1 MDCKYRN
8 LPLLVVAGNGPTLFG
23 RDWLQHIRLDWRTI
37 GLASLDAGRD
47 RVQMLL
53 ERYPR
58 VFNQKLGTMGH
69 FEAALRL
76 SKDAKPVFC
85 KAWSVPFALKEVVG
99 SELDRLDKEGILV
112 KVSSSE

>member
-1 MDCKYRN
+1 
-8 LPLLVVAGNGPTLFG
+8 
-23 RDWLQHIRLDWRTI
+23 
-37 GLASLDAGRD
+37 
-47 RVQMLL
+47 MLL

-85 KAWSVPFALKEVVG
+85 KARSVPFALVG
-99 SELDRLDKEGILV
+99 SDLDRLEKEGILV

>member
-1 MDCKYRN
+1 MDQPFLDVIGCNTSDWIGR
-8 LPLLVVAGNGPTLFG
+8 PLGWPLGC
-23 RDWLQHIRLDWRTI
+23 RKRQ
-37 GLASLDAGRD
+37 SK
-47 RVQMLL
+47 MLL

-85 KAWSVPFALKEVVG
+85 KARSVPFTLKEVVG
-99 SELDRLDKEGILV
+99 RDLDRLEKEGILV